1 MRSMRVPSP
10 IRPSGRSRRGGV
22 VGVLAALAAVAA
34 LLAVPAAPVQARAGG
49 LDDPFY
55 DYTGSTPLADLA
67 PGTVL
72 NTRTVPYSIQGLPL
86 PITATQ
92 LLYRT
97 EDALGRPVVNATTV
111 VKPLVPLG
119 EPKVLSYQSFYDS
132 LNPADQPSTVIA
144 GGQGLGAGNVNVE
157 TLIFAPALLA
167 GFTINIPD
175 TQGQQ
180 ADFAA
185 GPEYGVTTIDS
196 LRAISR
202 SDATGVG
209 TSAKIGLL
217 GYSGGAIASEWA
229 AELVAERAPAIAR
242 RIVGTAIG
250 GVLVKPSTNL
260 HYISGSQ
267 VWAGVAPMALVGIA
281 RAYDLDLS
289 PYVNARGRAI
299 MKKLQN
305 APISQVL
312 GFYPGLTWTDI
323 AKKRYPTPESVPV
336 YVRIANQL
344 IMSTG
349 GTPTSPMFI
358 GQGTGGELEGTAA
371 GGPGIGK
378 GDGVMVAGDVRS
390 LARRYCDRGV
400 TLQYRQYPLSHFTTV
415 ALWLPEAYGWLLQRF
430 AGVAAPSSCGSIAA
444 GNSLAPISVER

>member
-1 MRSMRVPSP
+1 MT
-10 IRPSGRSRRGGV
+10 
-22 VGVLAALAAVAA
+22 AAAAVAA
-34 LLAVPAAPVQARAGG
+34 LLVVPTTPVQAAG

-55 DYTGSTPLADLA
+55 DYTGATPLADLA

-97 EDALGRPVVNATTV
+97 EDARGRAVVNATTV
-111 VKPLVPLG
+111 IRPVVPLG
-119 EPKVLSYQSFYDS
+119 AAQVISYQSFYDS
-132 LNPADQPSTVIA
+132 LDPADQPSTVIA
-144 GGQGLGAGNVNVE
+144 GGQGLGAGNVNAE
-157 TLIFAPALLA
+157 TAIIAPALLA
-167 GFTINIPD
+167 GYTVNIPD
-175 TQGQQ
+175 TQGQT

-202 SDATGVG
+202 SDVTGVG
-209 TSAKIGLL
+209 TDSPIGLL

-229 AELVAERAPAIAR
+229 AELVPDRAPGIAK

-281 RAYDLDLS
+281 RAYDLDLT

-299 MKKLQN
+299 MKKLQK
-305 APISQVL
+305 APISAVL
-312 GFYPGLTWTDI
+312 GFYPGLTWSDI

-336 YVRIANQL
+336 YVRTANKL
-344 IMSTG
+344 IMSSG
-349 GTPTSPMFI
+349 GTPTAPMFI
-358 GQGTGGELEGTAA
+358 GQGTGGELEGTRA

-390 LARRYCDRGV
+390 LARKYCREDV
-400 TLQYRQYPLSHFTTV
+400 TVQYRQYPLSHFTTAV
-415 ALWLPEAYGWLLQRF
+415 AWLPSAYTWLLQRF
-430 AGVAAPSSCGSIAA
+430 AGTAAPSSCGSIAA
-444 GNSLAPISVER
+444 GNSLAPISVDR